1 MTLRF
6 RSSYRE
12 QTPARLTAVQ
22 TSDFAWVT
30 TIHEKQPGR
39 EGFVMTSPARC
50 ALCATL
56 SLLVLAVACP
66 KSTVEAAE
74 PTVKPLLL
82 PRFASLK
89 PSRANLR
96 SGPGTE
102 YPTVW
107 VYHREGL
114 PLEIIKEFE
123 GWRQVRDADGA
134 SGWVL
139 QSFLSAR
146 RTALIEPW
154 ELKTAAGKTG
164 VPPPQVAL
172 LSDDN
177 DKAGVVV
184 KVEAGVIANV
194 LTCDGAWCWVTV
206 EKFKGYI
213 QQKKLWGVYDK
224 EVLK

>member
-1 MTLRF
+1 MI
-6 RSSYRE
+6 
-12 QTPARLTAVQ
+12 V
-22 TSDFAWVT
+22 
-30 TIHEKQPGR
+30 
-39 EGFVMTSPARC
+39 TSPHPNHERLAG
-50 ALCATL
+50 LT
-56 SLLVLAVACP
+56 VLAGFAVLLALATVA
-66 KSTVEAAE
+66 SAAE
-74 PTVKPLLL
+74 PKPADGAAAGKQSV
-82 PRFASLK
+82 PRYASLK

-139 QSFLSAR
+139 QSFLSGR

-154 ELKTAAGKTG
+154 EAKPG
-164 VPPPQVAL
+164 VAPPQISL
-172 LSDDN
+172 FSDDSE
-177 DKAGVVV
+177 KAQLVA

-194 LTCDGAWCWVTV
+194 LSCDGKWCWVGV
-206 EKFKGYI
+206 DKYKGYV
-213 QQKKLWGVYDK
+213 QQKKLWGVYEA

>member
-1 MTLRF
+1 MTTLR
-6 RSSYRE
+6 
-12 QTPARLTAVQ
+12 
-22 TSDFAWVT
+22 
-30 TIHEKQPGR
+30 GR
-39 EGFVMTSPARC
+39 IRPMGLALLLAASPVMDYGEAS
-50 ALCATL
+50 
-56 SLLVLAVACP
+56 
-66 KSTVEAAE
+66 AAE
-74 PTVKPLLL
+74 PSAKPQAL
-82 PRFASLK
+82 PRFVSLK

-139 QSFLSAR
+139 QSFLSGR

-154 ELKTAAGKTG
+154 EAKAGAT
-164 VPPPQVAL
+164 PPQIAL

-177 DKAGVVV
+177 EKAGIVV

-194 LTCDGAWCWVTV
+194 LSCDGKWCWVTV
-206 EKFKGYI
+206 EKFKGYV
-213 QQKKLWGVYDK
+213 QQVKLWGVYEK

>member
-1 MTLRF
+1 MVVIPRTNSRLNQGA
-6 RSSYRE
+6 SYIPKAIAPWLA
-12 QTPARLTAVQ
+12 QFFPATRLI
-22 TSDFAWVT
+22 VT
-30 TIHEKQPGR
+30 THFADNGR
-39 EGFVMTSPARC
+39 RAGFAILACFAMIA
-50 ALCATL
+50 ALPM
-56 SLLVLAVACP
+56 VA
-66 KSTVEAAE
+66 SAAE
-74 PTVKPLLL
+74 PKPFEGVVAGKQAV
-82 PRFASLK
+82 PRYASLK

-139 QSFLSAR
+139 QSFLSGR

-154 ELKTAAGKTG
+154 EAKPGA
-164 VPPPQVAL
+164 VPPQISLLADGNEKAQLVA
-172 LSDDN
+172 
-177 DKAGVVV
+177 

-194 LTCDGAWCWVTV
+194 LSCDGRWCWVGV
-206 EKFKGYI
+206 DKYKGYV
-213 QQKKLWGVYDK
+213 QQKKLWGVYEA
-224 EVLK
+224 EVVK

>member
-1 MTLRF
+1 MIQPR
-6 RSSYRE
+6 
-12 QTPARLTAVQ
+12 QTNVRLGYVRLGTVAGGVGAVLVA
-22 TSDFAWVT
+22 AW
-30 TIHEKQPGR
+30 
-39 EGFVMTSPARC
+39 MS
-50 ALCATL
+50 CAT
-56 SLLVLAVACP
+56 VQ
-66 KSTVEAAE
+66 AAE
-74 PTVKPLLL
+74 PKPGEPVSVGKQQAL

-107 VYHREGL
+107 VYNREGL

-139 QSFLSAR
+139 QSFLSGR

-154 ELKTAAGKTG
+154 E
-164 VPPPQVAL
+164 V
-172 LSDDN
+172 
-177 DKAGVVV
+177 KAGVAPPQIALFADDSEKAGIVV

-206 EKFKGYI
+206 EKFKGYV
-213 QQKKLWGVYDK
+213 QQKKLWGVYEK
-224 EVLK
+224 EVVK

>member
-1 MTLRF
+1 VTTLQGSR
-6 RSSYRE
+6 RRILL
-12 QTPARLTAVQ
+12 ALLLTA
-22 TSDFAWVT
+22 TSFTGA
-30 TIHEKQPGR
+30 ESA
-39 EGFVMTSPARC
+39 F
-50 ALCATL
+50 
-56 SLLVLAVACP
+56 
-66 KSTVEAAE
+66 AAE
-74 PTVKPLLL
+74 PAAKQLPL

-139 QSFLSAR
+139 QSFLSGR

-154 ELKTAAGKTG
+154 EVKPG
-164 VPPPQVAL
+164 VPPPQIAL

-177 DKAGVVV
+177 DKASIVVH
-184 KVEAGVIANV
+184 VEAGVIANV
-194 LTCDGAWCWVTV
+194 LTCNGIWCWVTV
-206 EKFKGYI
+206 EKFKGFVP
-213 QQKKLWGVYDK
+213 QKKLWGVYEK

>member
-1 MTLRF
+1 MTTLQGSRRRIGLALLLMATSF
-6 RSSYRE
+6 LNS
-12 QTPARLTAVQ
+12 QTACAAGPTA
-22 TSDFAWVT
+22 
-30 TIHEKQPGR
+30 
-39 EGFVMTSPARC
+39 
-50 ALCATL
+50 
-56 SLLVLAVACP
+56 
-66 KSTVEAAE
+66 
-74 PTVKPLLL
+74 KPQSL
-82 PRFASLK
+82 PRFSSLK

-139 QSFLSAR
+139 QSFLSGR

-154 ELKTAAGKTG
+154 EVKPGA
-164 VPPPQVAL
+164 PPPQIAL
-172 LSDDN
+172 MSDDN
-177 DKAGVVV
+177 DKASIVVQ
-184 KVEAGVIANV
+184 VEAGVIANV
-194 LTCDGAWCWVTV
+194 LSCNGTWCWVAG
-206 EKFKGYI
+206 EKFKGFVP
-213 QQKKLWGVYDK
+213 QKKLWGVYEK

>member
-1 MTLRF
+1 MVVISRTNSRLIEGASPILPPALR
-6 RSSYRE
+6 
-12 QTPARLTAVQ
+12 QTTGPIVTNPDQ
-22 TSDFAWVT
+22 TRVSLFAIVA
-30 TIHEKQPGR
+30 G
-39 EGFVMTSPARC
+39 
-50 ALCATL
+50 L
-56 SLLVLAVACP
+56 SLLAVSGVASATESKPAEALAAS
-66 KSTVEAAE
+66 KAA
-74 PTVKPLLL
+74 L

-123 GWRQVRDADGA
+123 GWRQIRDADGA
-134 SGWVL
+134 TGWVL
-139 QSFLSAR
+139 QSFLSGR

-154 ELKTAAGKTG
+154 EAKPGTA
-164 VPPPQVAL
+164 PPQISLFADDSEKAQLVA
-172 LSDDN
+172 
-177 DKAGVVV
+177 

-194 LTCDGAWCWVTV
+194 LSCDGTWCRVGV
-206 EKFKGYI
+206 DKLKGYV
-213 QQKKLWGVYDK
+213 QQKKLWGVYEA